1 MKVLYDKI
9 NAINQSIF
17 MIIQLDV
24 GMDVSKHYFLK
35 TFFLSFAASSWGE
48 TLFFFVIVLTP
59 ISSLC
64 RFFFCRVS
72 LSLSSYAFQ
81 DDIILLQS
89 SWSTG
94 DLKKLIRQYFRT
106 DVWFDAFKSYF
117 TFCIVQSVFICSR
130 FVFELMISFIMLRL
144 NNTSEE
150 YTF

>member
-9 NAINQSIF
+9 NTINQSIF
-17 MIIQLDV
+17 MFIELDV
-24 GMDVSKHYFLK
+24 GMNVSKHYFLK

-48 TLFFFVIVLTP
+48 TLFFFVIVPTP

-64 RFFFCRVS
+64 RFFFCWVS

-81 DDIILLQS
+81 DDVILLQS

-94 DLKKLIRQYFRT
+94 DLKKLIRRYFQT

-117 TFCIVQSVFICSR
+117 TFCIAENVFICSR
-130 FVFELMISFIMLRL
+130 FVFGLMILFIMLQL
-144 NNTSEE
+144 SNILEE
-150 YTF
+150 YKF